1 MNKKNKKIRFL
12 MTKIGQDA
20 HDRGVNV
27 VATMLRDA
35 GIEVIYT
42 GIWQTPESVTQA
54 AIQEDVDII
63 GISSLT
69 YDHPLI
75 FKLLDLLKEKHA
87 DIPVVAG
94 GIIPSD
100 EAEDLKRAGVKEVF
114 NPGCTI
120 ETILECVHKVTGYK

>member
-1 MNKKNKKIRFL
+1 MNKENKKIRLL
-12 MTKIGQDA
+12 MSKIGQDA
-20 HDRGVNV
+20 HDRGVKV
-27 VATMLRDA
+27 VTTMLRQA

-42 GIWQTPESVTQA
+42 GIWQTPESVVQA

-63 GISSLT
+63 AISTLT

-75 FKLLDLLKEKHA
+75 FKILDLLKEKHA

-100 EAEDLKRAGVKEVF
+100 EAEDLKKAGLKEVF
-114 NPGCTI
+114 NPGCSI
-120 ETILECVHKVTGYK
+120 ETMLECIHRVTNK